1 MINVKNRLKCSGCSA
16 CMNICP
22 HDAISMKPDKEGFI
36 YPVIDKNKCINCNKC
51 IRVCPY
57 NNEWEPPHDMQKCI
71 VGYNLNPDEREAGS
85 SGAIFSLLA
94 MQTLEDGGVVFGAAY
109 DKDFMVFHSK
119 AETPEQLKSLIGS
132 KYLQSRIETSYRQ
145 VQEYLQNNRKVLFVG
160 TTCQIAGLKGY
171 LRKDYDQLLCV
182 DFVCLGIPSPL
193 VWKDYLVTYF
203 PGETIIHVNFKSK
216 SRGWHTF
223 SLAIDTDKQHFSKD
237 GKSTFFFSGYFKG
250 LYSRPCCSDCIF
262 KNNKNRISDITLSDS
277 WGCEEFAAEIDD
289 NKGLSNII
297 IHNDKGDKAFL
308 SIKNKICYKQVEFE
322 KIIEGNKNYYYSL
335 PMGSRRDEF
344 WSEYDGSEKKV
355 LFRKYCSS
363 NYGIKKVY
371 RTIKLSLKG
380 LFRKRKYDCF

>member
-160 TTCQIAGLKGY
+160 TTCQIRRIKRILK
-171 LRKDYDQLLCV
+171 
-182 DFVCLGIPSPL
+182 
-193 VWKDYLVTYF
+193 
-203 PGETIIHVNFKSK
+203 
-216 SRGWHTF
+216 
-223 SLAIDTDKQHFSKD
+223 
-237 GKSTFFFSGYFKG
+237 
-250 LYSRPCCSDCIF
+250 
-262 KNNKNRISDITLSDS
+262 
-277 WGCEEFAAEIDD
+277 
-289 NKGLSNII
+289 
-297 IHNDKGDKAFL
+297 
-308 SIKNKICYKQVEFE
+308 
-322 KIIEGNKNYYYSL
+322 
-335 PMGSRRDEF
+335 
-344 WSEYDGSEKKV
+344 
-355 LFRKYCSS
+355 
-363 NYGIKKVY
+363 
-371 RTIKLSLKG
+371 
-380 LFRKRKYDCF
+380 KRL